1 MTGQMGDT
9 ARRLLAA
16 FFALALLVTALP
28 GTSWTAP
35 IDPDL
40 ATRDYALIQVAHGT
54 AGAVAA
60 KATAAGATD
69 VAALDKLDI
78 VTAHLSGQ
86 AVDAVR
92 RDGRVRLIASD
103 SIVTAAG
110 GFSAD
115 VKPSAGVAAIDA
127 PQAWGSSTGRGITV
141 ALMDTGVAAHPD
153 IAGSVLARVDFVGD
167 GASQLD
173 PAGHGT
179 FLAGLIAAHGSTF
192 KGVAPDA
199 KLVSLRV
206 LDANGN
212 GSLHAVLA
220 AFDWLLQNRVAYGIK
235 VLNLSFGAPQSSS
248 YQQDLLA
255 AVVESAW
262 FAGVTVVA
270 AAGNGGPLPGTVATP
285 GADPFILTIGSLD
298 DQGTAGTGDDRES
311 VFSGRGPTVDGFVKP
326 DVLAPGEHVVS
337 LRASDDPTLSGYT
350 RMTGTSVSSAMAS
363 GVSALVLQLHA
374 SYTPTQVKGA
384 IVAGSRKVWGSRTPG
399 LLADNPLWAAPATVN
414 AGLVPSSL
422 LLRVL
427 ASSGA
432 NVGSGGI
439 SWEGISWEG
448 LTWEAISWEAISW
461 EGISWSSL
469 SWESVAW
476 EELR

>member
-9 ARRLLAA
+9 ARRLLTA

-40 ATRDYALIQVAHGT
+40 ATGDYALIQVSHGT

-69 VAALDKLDI
+69 VAALDKLDM

-115 VKPSAGVAAIDA
+115 IKPSAGVAAIDA

-141 ALMDTGVAAHPD
+141 ALMDTGIAAHPD
-153 IAGSVLARVDFVGD
+153 LAGSVLARVDFVGD

-212 GSLHAVLA
+212 GSQHAVLA
-220 AFDWLLQNRVAYGIK
+220 AFDWLLTHRVEYGIR
-235 VLNLSFGAPQSSS
+235 VLNLSFGARQVSS

-270 AAGNGGPLPGTVATP
+270 AAGNGGPLPGTVAMP
-285 GADPFILTIGSLD
+285 GADPFILTTGSFD
-298 DQGTAGTGDDRES
+298 DQGTAGTGNDRES
-311 VFSGRGPTVDGFVKP
+311 LFSGRGPTLDGFVKP

-337 LRASDDPTLSGYT
+337 LRASDDPTLSEYA
-350 RMTGTSVSSAMAS
+350 RMTGTSVSNAMAA
-363 GVSALVLQLHA
+363 GVAALVLQLHPW
-374 SYTPTQVKGA
+374 YTPTQVKGA
-384 IVAGSRKVWGSRTPG
+384 IVAGSRNVWGSKTPG

-422 LLRVL
+422 LMRLL

-432 NVGSGGI
+432 SVGSGGI
-439 SWEGISWEG
+439 SWEGISWESVS
-448 LTWEAISWEAISW
+448 WEGVSWEAISW
-461 EGISWSSL
+461 EGISWNSL
-469 SWESVAW
+469 SWERVAW
-476 EELR
+476 EGLR

>member
-9 ARRLLAA
+9 AKRLLTA
-16 FFALALLVTALP
+16 FFALALLITALP

-35 IDPDL
+35 MDADL
-40 ATRDYALIQVAHGT
+40 GAGDYALVQVAHGT
-54 AGAVAA
+54 ASAVAA
-60 KATAAGATD
+60 KAAAAGATD

-78 VTAHLSGQ
+78 VTAHLSSQ
-86 AVDAVR
+86 AAEAVR
-92 RDGRVRLIASD
+92 RDGRVRFVASD
-103 SIVTAAG
+103 SLVTAAG

-115 VKPSAGVAAIDA
+115 TKPSAGVAAIDA
-127 PQAWGSSTGRGITV
+127 PQAWGSSTGRGVTV
-141 ALMDTGVAAHPD
+141 ALMDTGIAAHPD
-153 IAGSVLARVDFVGD
+153 LAGSVLARVDFVND
-167 GASQLD
+167 GTLQLD

-179 FLAGLIAAHGSTF
+179 FVAGLIAAHGSSF

-206 LDANGN
+206 LDGNGN

-220 AFDWLLQNRVAYGIK
+220 AFDWLLAHRVEYRIK
-235 VLNLSFGAPQSSS
+235 VLNLSFGARQTSS

-270 AAGNGGPLPGTVATP
+270 AAGNGEPLPGSVATP
-285 GADPFILTIGSLD
+285 GADPFILTTGSLD

-311 VFSGRGPTVDGFVKP
+311 VFSGRGPTLDGFVKP

-337 LRASDDPTLSGYT
+337 LRASDDPTLSEYT
-350 RMTGTSVSSAMAS
+350 RMTGTSVSSAMAA

-374 SYTPTQVKGA
+374 WYTPTQVKGA
-384 IVAGSRKVWGSRTPG
+384 IVAGSRKVWGSKTPG
-399 LLADNPLWAAPATVN
+399 LLADNPLWASPARVN
-414 AGLVPSSL
+414 VGLVPSSL
-422 LLRVL
+422 LLNFL
-427 ASSGA
+427 ASSGVD
-432 NVGSGGI
+432 VGSGGTSWEGI

-448 LTWEAISWEAISW
+448 LTWEGISW
-461 EGISWSSL
+461 EGISWNSL

-476 EELR
+476 EEVR

>member
-235 VLNLSFGAPQSSS
+235 VLNLSFGARQVSS

-255 AVVESAW
+255 GVVESAW

-285 GADPFILTIGSLD
+285 GADPFILTTGSFD
-298 DQGTAGTGDDRES
+298 DQGTAGTGNDRES
-311 VFSGRGPTVDGFVKP
+311 LFSGRGPTLDGFVKP

-337 LRASDDPTLSGYT
+337 LRASDDPTLAEYA
-350 RMTGTSVSSAMAS
+350 RMTGTSVSNAMAA
-363 GVSALVLQLHA
+363 GVAALVLQLHPW
-374 SYTPTQVKGA
+374 YTPTQVKGA
-384 IVAGSRKVWGSRTPG
+384 IVAGSRNVWGSKTPG
-399 LLADNPLWAAPATVN
+399 LLADNPLWASPAPVN
-414 AGLVPSSL
+414 AGLVPSSQLVRL
-422 LLRVL
+422 LA
-427 ASSGA
+427 ASGV
-432 NVGSGGI
+432 NVGSGGMSWEGI

-448 LTWEAISWEAISW
+448 LSWESISW
-461 EGISWSSL
+461 EGVSWNSL
-469 SWESVAW
+469 SWERVSW
-476 EELR
+476 EEVR

>member
-9 ARRLLAA
+9 ARRLSTA
-16 FFALALLVTALP
+16 FFALALLIAALP

-40 ATRDYALIQVAHGT
+40 AAGDYALVQVAHGT
-54 AGAVAA
+54 AGAIAA

-69 VAALDKLDI
+69 VAALDNLDI
-78 VTAHLSGQ
+78 VTA
-86 AVDAVR
+86 
-92 RDGRVRLIASD
+92 RVSAEALRSLQSD
-103 SIVTAAG
+103 WRVSFLATDVVVSAAG

-153 IAGSVLARVDFVGD
+153 LAGSVLARVDFVGD
-167 GASQLD
+167 GALQLD

-179 FLAGLIAAHGSTF
+179 FVAGLIAAHGSSF

-220 AFDWLLQNRVAYGIK
+220 AFDWLLQNRVAYRIK
-235 VLNLSFGAPQSSS
+235 VLNLSFGARQVSS

-270 AAGNGGPLPGTVATP
+270 AAGNRGPLPGTVATP
-285 GADPFILTIGSLD
+285 GADPFILTTGSFD

-311 VFSGRGPTVDGFVKP
+311 LFSGRGPTLDGFVKP

-337 LRASDDPTLSGYT
+337 LRASDDPTVSGYT
-350 RMTGTSVSSAMAS
+350 RMTGTSVSNAMAA
-363 GVSALVLQLHA
+363 GVAALVLQLHA

-384 IVAGSRKVWGSRTPG
+384 IVAGSRKVWGSKTPG
-399 LLADNPLWAAPATVN
+399 LLADNPLWASPAPVN
-414 AGLVPSSL
+414 ANLVPSSL
-422 LLRVL
+422 LLRFL
-427 ASSGA
+427 AASGA
-432 NVGSGGI
+432 DVGSGGMSWEGI

-448 LTWEAISWEAISW
+448 LSWEAISW

-469 SWESVAW
+469 SWESVSK
-476 EELR
+476 EEVR